1 MVLSWPCVC
10 GLTAVS
16 EQISISPFISPCFL
30 GVEIPGGDAATPLP
44 FTAFLRENEIWSV
57 FTSVCRS
64 PPLSARQV
72 ESEPADKLHSPALFA
87 SRMHMQAYIHTCARN
102 THTWKC
108 HQMFN
113 GLDEALPLKW
123 LQLLWIK
130 ICQLWFGVANHWSV
144 GYEMRSS
151 AVLKILYRERA
162 DCVSG
167 CWSKKCLCS
176 LEWSHNSNR
185 QLLFVLFIYQFHWGL
200 KQWWLMFNLIEQ
212 PICFSVDSLDRN
224 TNLRR
229 FSDRM

>member
-1 MVLSWPCVC
+1 MSMR
-10 GLTAVS
+10 
-16 EQISISPFISPCFL
+16 Q
-30 GVEIPGGDAATPLP
+30 
-44 FTAFLRENEIWSV
+44 
-57 FTSVCRS
+57 S
-64 PPLSARQV
+64 PPLSTGQV
-72 ESEPADKLHSPALFA
+72 ESEPADKLRWPALFA
-87 SRMHMQAYIHTCARN
+87 SWMRARKRRYTCAPKH
-102 THTWKC
+102 THTWKS

-151 AVLKILYRERA
+151 AVLKILYRECA
-162 DCVSG
+162 DWLSG

-176 LEWSHNSNR
+176 VEWSHNSNR

-224 TNLRR
+224 TNPRR